1 MSQWSLEK
9 EESSTLEIVN
19 RSSTVHA
26 LRNSS
31 GVCFSVK
38 DGVYSSTFCD
48 PTAVLVC
55 SRAEGLPV
63 SQALSQLAFRGQ
75 K

>member
-1 MSQWSLEK
+1 MSQWSWEK
-9 EESSTLEIVN
+9 EDSSTVENVN

-38 DGVYSSTFCD
+38 DGAYCSTFCD

>member
-1 MSQWSLEK
+1 MSQRTKEK
-9 EESSTLEIVN
+9 EDTSTIEKEN
-19 RSSTVHA
+19 RSSTVQA

-38 DGVYSSTFCD
+38 GGAYCSTFCD
-48 PTAVLVC
+48 STAVLVC